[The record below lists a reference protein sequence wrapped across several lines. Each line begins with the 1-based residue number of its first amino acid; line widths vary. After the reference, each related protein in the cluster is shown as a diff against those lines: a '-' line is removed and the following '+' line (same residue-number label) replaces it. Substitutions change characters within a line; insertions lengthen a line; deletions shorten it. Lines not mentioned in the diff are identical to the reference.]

1 MSSLDHV
8 ITSHGGAEGS
18 FVKLQLSVLEE
29 DEELTADALRFDT
42 LKKFLSASERIKEA
56 KGLSLYIS
64 SRRATSTFEQG
75 KTVVIP
81 GLKGIN
87 VFQDDLKWAPVFG
100 RSGLCFVLLD
110 QPVGLI
116 WGDEEPAVY
125 VKKLSELKEALGT
138 GSIVF
143 VNESCLWSDKTKE
156 ALLDVFLEIAKADFD
171 RRALSNIFSGN
182 LMRIIDL
189 ARGIQDS
196 GFSF

>member
-1 MSSLDHV
+1 
-8 ITSHGGAEGS
+8 
-18 FVKLQLSVLEE
+18 
-29 DEELTADALRFDT
+29 
-42 LKKFLSASERIKEA
+42 
-56 KGLSLYIS
+56 
-64 SRRATSTFEQG
+64 
-75 KTVVIP
+75 
-81 GLKGIN
+81 
-87 VFQDDLKWAPVFG
+87 
-100 RSGLCFVLLD
+100 VLLD
-110 QPVGLI
+110 QPQVFFNEEGLSKNGKDALKAMNDGDLFLIIKDFDPEQTKSLLKRVRKPLLILTENIPEKSVLESVKKSDSAVGLI

-143 VNESCLWSDKTKE
+143 VKESCLWSDKTKE